1 MNHQDNQK
9 PAFKRVTDI
18 LDGTVKEGLYRVEPE
33 LKNPRKFL
41 EATQEAQQVA
51 LKTLYEDSGVRTPIS
66 QGAMECQITTA
77 LWTKYFPHGRGS
89 PAEPLRAFC
98 EELCPNP
105 DQRWACYLNRRQKE
119 EEDRNPRSQKRPL
132 EESISTSTPPSPH
145 KTSGTQNFKQ
155 IEAAVTETSPQ
166 PMSSTR
172 NKISFRLPW
181 GNEGSGEGSSSSR
194 GTKRTRTDASDPN
207 GKDKPVDTPM
217 PLAIATYISTPQSP
231 PRPEVSQLRSPTL
244 YQDILTA
251 KCLEARMGVR
261 WFSSEDNTNV
271 KAVLIGDVY
280 VPASATSMRDHTMT
294 EVKEEL
300 ARKILDTCSEMR
312 LYCISRTRKR
322 EMWVELQHLLS

>member
-9 PAFKRVTDI
+9 PACKRVADM

-51 LKTLYEDSGVRTPIS
+51 LRTLYEDKEVRSPIS
-66 QGAMECQITTA
+66 QGAMECHITTA
-77 LWTKYFPHGRGS
+77 LWKKYFPHGRGS

-105 DQRWACYLNRRQKE
+105 DQRWACYLNRRLKE

-132 EESISTSTPPSPH
+132 EESIITSTPPSPY
-145 KTSGTQNFKQ
+145 KTAQNLKQ
-155 IEAAVTETSPQ
+155 VEAAVTETNPQLLSSPRKT
-166 PMSSTR
+166 PR
-172 NKISFRLPW
+172 A
-181 GNEGSGEGSSSSR
+181 G
-194 GTKRTRTDASDPN
+194 TDASDPN
-207 GKDKPVDTPM
+207 GKGKPADTQM
-217 PLAIATYISTPQSP
+217 SLASTTHTSTPQSP
-231 PRPEVSQLRSPTL
+231 PKPEVSQLRSPTL

-251 KCLEARMGVR
+251 KCLQERMGVR
-261 WFSSEDNTNV
+261 WFPSDDNTNV

-280 VPASATSMRDHTMT
+280 VAASATFMRDHTVT

-322 EMWVELQHLLS
+322 ETWVELQRLLS